1 MCGIFLLLNNED
13 YDELFIV
20 EQFMKGG
27 DRGPEYSSF
36 DLLNNTK
43 NNYIGFHRLAIN
55 GLDTISNQPII
66 YDHITLICNGEIY
79 NYKQLYKKHKIVPT
93 TNSDCEAIIHCYL
106 LYGIEYT
113 LQLLDGVFSFVL
125 HDNLKNEIY
134 VARDPHGVRPLY
146 YFNKNNIWGFSS
158 TLKQVNNF
166 VTDDSYV
173 IEQFSPGSY
182 KMLKLSGTTW
192 IHSKSSKY
200 ITNYIQYDNFYSTY
214 DDIFENIKYYLT
226 DAVVKRIHTSDRP
239 IACLLSGGLD
249 SSLITSIV
257 CKNYSKK
264 LKTFSIG
271 LKGSEDL
278 KYAKIV
284 ADFLN
289 TDHTEIIVSE
299 DDFFNSI
306 PEVIEAIESYDTTT
320 VRASVGNYLLGKYIS
335 ETTECKVIFNGDGSD
350 ELCGGYLYFHKCPNE
365 YEFDKECKRLLN
377 DICYFDVLRSD
388 RSISSN
394 GLEPRTP
401 FLDRK
406 WVQYY
411 LSIDPFMR
419 FHPGSNQCEKYL
431 LRKSFDD
438 GTYLP
443 KSVLWRTKEAFSD
456 GVSGLNKSWY
466 QIINDRVDS
475 MYKNKQRIFDDF
487 KINKPVTDEQIYYRL
502 LFNNHYSNS
511 QHTIPYY
518 WMPKYCNAK
527 DSSARTLDI
536 YKEKNNDI

>member
-1 MCGIFLLLNNED
+1 M
-13 YDELFIV
+13 
-20 EQFMKGG
+20 
-27 DRGPEYSSF
+27 
-36 DLLNNTK
+36 
-43 NNYIGFHRLAIN
+43 
-55 GLDTISNQPII
+55 
-66 YDHITLICNGEIY
+66 
-79 NYKQLYKKHKIVPT
+79 
-93 TNSDCEAIIHCYL
+93 
-106 LYGIEYT
+106 
-113 LQLLDGVFSFVL
+113 
-125 HDNLKNEIY
+125 
-134 VARDPHGVRPLY
+134 
-146 YFNKNNIWGFSS
+146 
-158 TLKQVNNF
+158 
-166 VTDDSYV
+166 
-173 IEQFSPGSY
+173 
-182 KMLKLSGTTW
+182 
-192 IHSKSSKY
+192 
-200 ITNYIQYDNFYSTY
+200 
-214 DDIFENIKYYLT
+214 
-226 DAVVKRIHTSDRP
+226 
-239 IACLLSGGLD
+239 
-249 SSLITSIV
+249 
-257 CKNYSKK
+257 
-264 LKTFSIG
+264 
-271 LKGSEDL
+271 
-278 KYAKIV
+278 
-284 ADFLN
+284 
-289 TDHTEIIVSE
+289 
-299 DDFFNSI
+299 
-306 PEVIEAIESYDTTT
+306 
-320 VRASVGNYLLGKYIS
+320 
-335 ETTECKVIFNGDGSD
+335 
-350 ELCGGYLYFHKCPNE
+350 
-365 YEFDKECKRLLN
+365 N

-456 GVSGLNKSWY
+456 GGSGLNKSWY
-466 QIINDRVDS
+466 QIINERVDS